1 MTAADDAATETAV
14 VAADNATVLGP
25 PPPPTPPPK
34 LDTVVLVV
42 VEFVDPFVVPAT
54 LLYFKLSQCV
64 LYSIG
69 VFGGKFK
76 IRRNVSRIRF
86 VQ

>member
-1 MTAADDAATETAV
+1 MAEPVTDV
-14 VAADNATVLGP
+14 FMVP
-25 PPPPTPPPK
+25 PELP
-34 LDTVVLVV
+34 LIVVLLFDV
-42 VEFVDPFVVPAT
+42 VELVIAFDVPIV

-64 LYSIG
+64 LYSMG